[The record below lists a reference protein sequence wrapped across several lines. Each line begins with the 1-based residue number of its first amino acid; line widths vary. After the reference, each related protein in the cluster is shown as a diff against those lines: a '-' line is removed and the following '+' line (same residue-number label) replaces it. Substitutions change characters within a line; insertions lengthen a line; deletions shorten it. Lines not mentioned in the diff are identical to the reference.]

1 MDKIENWIYIIGS
14 ILYFLYS
21 LRRKKP
27 PVTRQPEASPEALP
41 ESAPTPRRQ
50 VLRRRVSNP
59 SEMRTPDQ
67 ARAEKARQRME
78 EVFDEYDED
87 ETIEEGYREDPAVD
101 KKMKDD
107 QQDSPVLQEWK
118 ARQQELE
125 ERKQAAERRYQAL
138 AQESIRSGLATQYA
152 ERTELRRRAPKG
164 SRYRRLLGT
173 PQGARQA
180 FVLTEIFSRKYQ

>member
-27 PVTRQPEASPEALP
+27 PVTRQPEASSDTAP
-41 ESAPTPRRQ
+41 ESTPLPRRQ

-67 ARAEKARQRME
+67 TRAEEARRRMGE
-78 EVFDEYDED
+78 LFGEDDDE
-87 ETIEEGYREDPAVD
+87 ETIEEGYREDPSVD
-101 KKMKDD
+101 RKMKDERR
-107 QQDSPVLQEWK
+107 DSPVLEEWK
-118 ARQQELE
+118 ARQEELE
-125 ERKQAAERRYQAL
+125 ERKRVAERRYQTL
-138 AQESIRSGLATQYA
+138 AQENVRSGMATKYA

-164 SRYRRLLGT
+164 SRYRRLLST
-173 PQGARQA
+173 SQGARQA
-180 FVLTEIFSRKYQ
+180 FVLTEIFNRKYQ